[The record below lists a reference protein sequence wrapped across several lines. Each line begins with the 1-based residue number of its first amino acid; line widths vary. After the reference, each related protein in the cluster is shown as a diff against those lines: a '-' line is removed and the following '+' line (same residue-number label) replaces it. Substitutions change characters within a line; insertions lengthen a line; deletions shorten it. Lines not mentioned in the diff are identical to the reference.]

1 MITEK
6 VGIANIEMTGEQR
19 YKLLND
25 LIKSSIS
32 IKDMTDAGSTISGQV
47 DISKLRKLKKL
58 CDKYGVEL
66 KVTDEKGLA
75 VSGRRFYKHL
85 GIPAGLIVAAVIMFY
100 LSNIV
105 LHIRII
111 GADYDTRQ
119 DIYAVL
125 EDFGIGEGTP
135 VSDIDFH
142 RIETALTDNTN
153 SVAWAG
159 LRFSNSELVIN
170 ISQEKKKPDITEKR
184 YPANIVASRDAVITG
199 FQVYCGSIDFM
210 MGDGVAKGQILISGE
225 YTDRNGKLRY
235 RYSQASITGKFADT
249 QTFFEPYV
257 SVEKTISENAEERS
271 FFRFFDNNIRLFS
284 SEPSGK
290 YIEHER
296 VQYFNFLG
304 VELPVGIT
312 HISYDSYSYE
322 TVSRSEEE
330 VRTALEKDIEN
341 YEKNFLSDDEII
353 EKNVGYTVSEEGITA
368 TVYYVAEGEIGETQ
382 IIFPKKS

>member
-1 MITEK
+1 MCRRAYRP
-6 VGIANIEMTGEQR
+6 GA
-19 YKLLND
+19 
-25 LIKSSIS
+25 
-32 IKDMTDAGSTISGQV
+32 
-47 DISKLRKLKKL
+47 
-58 CDKYGVEL
+58 
-66 KVTDEKGLA
+66 A
-75 VSGRRFYKHL
+75 VS
-85 GIPAGLIVAAVIMFY
+85 
-100 LSNIV
+100 
-105 LHIRII
+105 
-111 GADYDTRQ
+111 
-119 DIYAVL
+119 
-125 EDFGIGEGTP
+125 
-135 VSDIDFH
+135 
-142 RIETALTDNTN
+142 
-153 SVAWAG
+153 
-159 LRFSNSELVIN
+159 
-170 ISQEKKKPDITEKR
+170 
-184 YPANIVASRDAVITG
+184 ANIVASRDAVITG